1 MKQRASL
8 LWFLIA
14 WVVLAGCQPA
24 DSYRGMVVVDGR
36 HHLESGETLAGS
48 LLVLDGEVTLA
59 RDAAIADA
67 LYVMGGRISAA
78 GKIGG
83 DVTVIGGT
91 LYLERGA
98 VVGGDLNIGGGTVE
112 LAPATTVQGRVNHG
126 SGIEI
131 PVTWQR
137 QPPSVADAL
146 LRSVTAGLLL
156 GALAWLGTRFL
167 PRPISCVSQT
177 AVCYPLVSGSLGL
190 LAVVVGLVLLVMMAF
205 TLVLIPVT
213 LLGLVLALLI
223 VAYGWIAYGSALG
236 RWLAQPLPW
245 RLRPPLT
252 AFAGTFL
259 FMLVTGLLG
268 LVPLVGSALSFL
280 MMIVSVGAV
289 LLSRFGTRVF
299 VPAMVSDEPRDF
311 WDQS

>member
-1 MKQRASL
+1 MKQRAAL

-24 DSYRGMVVVDGR
+24 DSYQGMVVVDGR
-36 HHLESGETLAGS
+36 HRLEPGETLAGS

-59 RDAAIADA
+59 RDAVITEA

-83 DVTVIGGT
+83 NVTVIGGT
-91 LYLERGA
+91 LHLEAGA

-112 LAPATTVQGRVNHG
+112 LAPATTVLGSVNHG

-146 LRSVTAGLLL
+146 LRSVTSGLLL
-156 GALAWLGTRFL
+156 GVLAFIGARFL

-177 AVCYPLVSGSLGL
+177 AVRYPLVSGSLGL
-190 LAVVVGLVLLVMMAF
+190 LATVVGLILLVMMAF

-213 LLGLVLALLI
+213 LLGLLLALLI
-223 VAYGWIAYGSALG
+223 VAYGWIAYGSVLG
-236 RWLAQPLPW
+236 QWLARWLSW
-245 RLRPPLT
+245 RLQPPFT
-252 AFAGTFL
+252 AFVGTFL

-268 LVPLVGSALSFL
+268 LIPLLGSALSFL
-280 MMIVSVGAV
+280 IMIIGVGAV

-299 VPAMVSDEPRDF
+299 VPATLSEEPTDPYAPL
-311 WDQS
+311 